1 MGLAMVGL
9 ALPATGC
16 VVSAR
21 QRYPEVDLW
30 LGHLRTGFLIEQ
42 RLAYKP
48 RGWSWVL
55 SADSKL
61 DSYEDPM

>member
-1 MGLAMVGL
+1 M
-9 ALPATGC
+9 
-16 VVSAR
+16 
-21 QRYPEVDLW
+21 
-30 LGHLRTGFLIEQ
+30 GFLIEQ

-61 DSYEDPM
+61 DSYEDPMYENRPTKLAFRATPGAQS